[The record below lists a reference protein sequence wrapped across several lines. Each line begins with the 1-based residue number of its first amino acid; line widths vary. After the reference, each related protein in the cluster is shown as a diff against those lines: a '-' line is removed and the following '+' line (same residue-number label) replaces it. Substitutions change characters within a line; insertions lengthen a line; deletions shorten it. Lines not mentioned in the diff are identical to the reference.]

1 MITADSLLRYHLR
14 MESIMK
20 FGFWMRRQLITSS
33 YPRILISLLDMLC
46 GDWAQKIEGR
56 GLVLARCYEG
66 AVPPMM
72 SEVALTET
80 VP

>member
-46 GDWAQKIEGR
+46 GDWAQKI
-56 GLVLARCYEG
+56 
-66 AVPPMM
+66 
-72 SEVALTET
+72 
-80 VP
+80 